1 MDKSAVHVLSHKQVD
16 SWSELHWI
24 LRRCTCN
31 AKGKLL
37 LFSMKLYPFLK
48 TEKTDIKHCTLY
60 GAFTV
65 NTKET
70 SYLSCCSLL
79 MSQNNDAKII
89 LTFISVWS
97 VIHIFLSSSNWW
109 FFIHFSIPHL
119 NVVTQSWRKAMSI
132 PQTYCIRFQITTINR
147 KITENSLLPCIL

>member
-1 MDKSAVHVLSHKQVD
+1 MIWTWLINMDKSAVHVLSHKQVD

-119 NVVTQSWRKAMSI
+119 NVVT
-132 PQTYCIRFQITTINR
+132 
-147 KITENSLLPCIL
+147 